1 MRLPDGPRLPALLQ
15 TLQIIAHPTQ
25 FLEKCANQYG
35 DSFTLRVLG
44 LNSPPIVFLSDPK
57 AVEAIFTTETH
68 KLEFGQI
75 THVFQP
81 LTGTQSLIMQDG
93 KRHQRLR
100 QLLMPPL
107 HGKQLVTYGQLI
119 CEITQQTISDW
130 DLGRSISIRDYTS
143 DIALQVILQV
153 VLGLDSSRPRY
164 HQLRTLIQP
173 FLESVNSPLNSL
185 QFFWPPLQQDLGTWS
200 PWGKFL
206 QQQQQIDQ
214 LIYAEIAERRTQPP
228 QNDVLSLL
236 ISAKDE
242 TGQTLSD
249 QELRDQLITLLLLG
263 QDTTASALAW
273 AFYWI
278 HRDYQVLNQLIQ
290 ELESLGKNPDPME
303 IAQLPF
309 LNAVC
314 QETLRI
320 HPIALISQPRLVRE
334 TIQLQG
340 YEFKPETI
348 LIPCIHLAHRRTQ
361 VYPNPEQ
368 FQPERFIQRKF
379 SPYEYFP
386 FGGGSRSCIG
396 MALSMFEM
404 KLILATVLSHYQ
416 LILSDNG
423 LVKPV
428 RRGITIVP
436 SSNFRL
442 TVIGARFSQEKTKN
456 YRLKT

>member
-15 TLQIIAHPTQ
+15 TLQIIAQPTQ
-25 FLEKCANQYG
+25 FLEKCAHDYG
-35 DSFTLRVLG
+35 DSFTLKVLG
-44 LNSPPIVFLSDPK
+44 LNSPPIVFLSHPK
-57 AVEAIFTTETH
+57 TVEAIFTTETH
-68 KLEFGQI
+68 KLELGQI

-81 LTGTQSLIMQDG
+81 LTGSQSLIMQDG

-107 HGKQLVTYGQLI
+107 HGKQLLTYGQMI
-119 CEITQQTISDW
+119 CEITERTISDW
-130 DLGRSISIRDYTS
+130 NIGSSISIREYTS
-143 DIALQVILQV
+143 EIALQVILKV
-153 VLGLDSSRPRY
+153 VLGLNSSPRY

-173 FLESVNSPLNSL
+173 FLESVNSPLNSI
-185 QFFWPPLQQDLGTWS
+185 QFFWPPLQQDLGKWS

-206 QQQQQIDQ
+206 QQQRQIDQ

-228 QNDVLSLL
+228 KDDVLSLL
-236 ISAKDE
+236 IAAKDE
-242 TGQTLSD
+242 TGQALTD

-263 QDTTASALAW
+263 LDTTASALAW
-273 AFYWI
+273 VFYWI
-278 HRDYQVLNQLIQ
+278 HQDSKVLIQLRQ
-290 ELESLGKNPDPME
+290 ELESLGENPDPMK

-309 LNAVC
+309 LTAVC

-320 HPIALISQPRLVRE
+320 HPIALISQPRLVQE
-334 TIQLQG
+334 KIQLEG
-340 YEFKPETI
+340 YEFEPGTI
-348 LIPCIHLAHRRTQ
+348 LIPCIHLAHRRTPI
-361 VYPNPEQ
+361 YPSPEK

-396 MALSMFEM
+396 MALSMFEI
-404 KLILATVLSHYQ
+404 KLILATVLSRYE
-416 LILSDNG
+416 LMLSYNA

-442 TVIGARFSQEKTKN
+442 TVIGGNLSNAQSKKYLITR
-456 YRLKT
+456 